1 MTNEKCTS
9 HFKRKS
15 KLCVMKKNFT
25 ITINVL
31 YFDAYST
38 MINQIP
44 LLDIKRKLIH
54 RTQVG
59 GTYTCT
65 CTLDKAQL
73 LTRRLLHRKCS
84 TKKFISDYM

>member
-31 YFDAYST
+31 YFDAQQHSDRSNT
-38 MINQIP
+38 P
-44 LLDIKRKLIH
+44 LSLDINRK
-54 RTQVG
+54 V
-59 GTYTCT
+59 
-65 CTLDKAQL
+65 
-73 LTRRLLHRKCS
+73 
-84 TKKFISDYM
+84 